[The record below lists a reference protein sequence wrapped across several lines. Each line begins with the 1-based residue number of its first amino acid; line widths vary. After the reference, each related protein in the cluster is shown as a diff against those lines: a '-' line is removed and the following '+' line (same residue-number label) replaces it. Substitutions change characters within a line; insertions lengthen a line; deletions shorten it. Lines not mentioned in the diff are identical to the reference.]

1 MRPTFLARLVNGTLF
16 DPVVFVRLL
25 NQGRAILFDCG
36 RTGALSNREIL
47 SLDEVFISHPH
58 MDHLMGLDQVLRV
71 ILHRRQPMHLYGPE
85 GITDK
90 VISRLASYTWNLTR
104 DYSFAFVLH
113 EVREREILTSTA
125 RACEGF
131 QRSQAVISVRHGATI
146 ASHPRY
152 SVDAV
157 ILDHN
162 IKCLGFVIREPFHVN
177 IRGDAVSK
185 RGYRKGPWI
194 SELKDCLMKGGREGH
209 LLVETQAGPREIEV
223 SELADELVVTSS
235 GQKIAYVTDIRYSEE
250 NIARIA
256 GIAQGADVL
265 FIEAYYLSERE
276 AQAYEKAHLTARQ
289 AGSLARMLS
298 AKKVVPMHISP
309 RYHDRAEEVLLE
321 LEGV

>member
-71 ILHRRQPMHLYGPE
+71 ILHRKRPMHLYGPE

-113 EVREREILTSTA
+113 EVRERETLTSTA

-131 QRSQAVISVRHGATI
+131 KRSQAVISVRHGPTI

-162 IKCLGFVIREPFHVN
+162 IACLGYVVTEPFHVN
-177 IRGDAVSK
+177 IRGEAVSG

-194 SELKDCLMKGGREGH
+194 SELKERLMAGGREGN
-209 LLVETQAGPREIEV
+209 LLVETETGQRKIAV
-223 SELADELVVTSS
+223 AELADELVVMSP
-235 GQKIAYVTDIRYSEE
+235 GQKIAYVTDIRYSTE
-250 NIARIA
+250 NIERLAS
-256 GIAQGADVL
+256 IAQGVDVL
-265 FIEAYYLSERE
+265 FIEAYYLSEQE

-289 AGSLARMLS
+289 AGSLARRLD

-309 RYHDRAEEVLLE
+309 RYHDRAEDVLRE
-321 LEGV
+321 MEGL